1 MDEYALIVRQTSLTV
16 EHEIDQFEL
25 TIQNPHTI
33 ANSYDIAV
41 NFSTPV

>member
-1 MDEYALIVRQTSLTV
+1 MLLFVRKTLLTV
-16 EHEIDQFEL
+16 EHKIDQFEL

-41 NFSTPV
+41 NHTPPV